1 MDSILIID
9 DEPQIRKLLSR
20 MMELEGYEVFQAADC
35 QSTLKQ
41 LKLHNPQVVLC
52 DVFLPD
58 GNGVDM
64 VTTIKKLYPELE
76 VILLTAHGNIPDG
89 VQAIKNGAFD
99 YITKGD
105 DNNKIIPLISRAMAQ
120 AKKNVGEKVKTEETQ
135 SFSFD
140 AIKGKSEGMQQAV
153 ALARKVSATDVTVLL
168 TGETGTGK
176 EVFAQAIHRNSLRKE
191 NAFVAV
197 NCSAFSKD
205 LLESEIFG
213 HKAGSFT
220 GAMKDKKGLFEV
232 ADNGTIFLDE
242 IGEMAFELQ
251 AKLLRVLEAGEY
263 IKIGDT
269 KPTKV
274 NVRVISATNRDL
286 KKEIEQGNEVSEDY
300 HTIQSYVPHTN
311 ILSTTFVS
319 EQDEFAVVDFMPCYE
334 LYDNKEYYRPAEV
347 YRYIH
352 WIKGR
357 PRIKVNYHPAP
368 DYARGKAFF
377 NVTSRYIETYSSS
390 NNKDRQYLYSSL
402 PLQGI
407 VDHQE
412 FILEQDEFFL
422 LSYNEKVIPV
432 DIEREKLEY
441 CRTLVYWLNWTDRTR
456 KFTIYNDIIERSL
469 LTLKMMSFYNGAV
482 LASLTT
488 SLPEAVGEVRNWDYR
503 FCWLRDA
510 SMSIETL
517 FKIGH
522 ADAARKFMKFIQST
536 FVAEHDTYQIMYGIR
551 GERKL
556 TEVILD
562 HLSGYKNSQPVRIGN
577 DAYHQRQNDSF
588 GYLMDLIY
596 QYYRLMPGTLDEI
609 EDMWEMV
616 KSIMTT
622 VMEDWRKPDKGI
634 WEIRGEGQHFVSS
647 KVMCWVALD
656 RGARIARI
664 LNKYENSRRWEEEA
678 DAIKADVM
686 RNGWKEEIQSFSQAY
701 GNLDLDSSLLLMEPY
716 GFIDADDIR
725 YHKTVKAV
733 KQSLLHKGLMY
744 RYNTH
749 DDFGCPSSAFT
760 ICTFWLIR
768 ALYVIGEKDEARCL
782 FDEILQ
788 YSNHL
793 GLFSEDIDFETKEQ
807 LGNFPQAY
815 SHLALVNTAVLFA
828 EEDKRL
834 IFK

>member
-1 MDSILIID
+1 MKEETSNTEQSILKAAEKEFLKKGFSGSKTTEIAKEAGVTHAMLHYYFRTKENLFNKVFEEKAKQLAD
-9 DEPQIRKLLSR
+9 TFLSR
-20 MMELEGYEVFQAADC
+20 VDESLPFLE
-35 QSTLKQ
+35 K
-41 LKLHNPQVVLC
+41 
-52 DVFLPD
+52 
-58 GNGVDM
+58 
-64 VTTIKKLYPELE
+64 IKCFIEAHFD
-76 VILLTAHGNIPDG
+76 LLTANPEL
-89 VQAIKNGAFD
+89 
-99 YITKGD
+99 
-105 DNNKIIPLISRAMAQ
+105 PLFIYR
-120 AKKNVGEKVKTEETQ
+120 E
-135 SFSFD
+135 
-140 AIKGKSEGMQQAV
+140 I
-153 ALARKVSATDVTVLL
+153 L
-168 TGETGTGK
+168 TNECGK
-176 EVFAQAIHRNSLRKE
+176 EICRKTLFPNFRLAISL
-191 NAFVAV
+191 
-197 NCSAFSKD
+197 
-205 LLESEIFG
+205 
-213 HKAGSFT
+213 
-220 GAMKDKKGLFEV
+220 
-232 ADNGTIFLDE
+232 LD
-242 IGEMAFELQ
+242 
-251 AKLLRVLEAGEY
+251 
-263 IKIGDT
+263 
-269 KPTKV
+269 
-274 NVRVISATNRDL
+274 
-286 KKEIEQGNEVSEDY
+286 
-300 HTIQSYVPHTN
+300 
-311 ILSTTFVS
+311 
-319 EQDEFAVVDFMPCYE
+319 
-334 LYDNKEYYRPAEV
+334 
-347 YRYIH
+347 
-352 WIKGR
+352 
-357 PRIKVNYHPAP
+357 
-368 DYARGKAFF
+368 
-377 NVTSRYIETYSSS
+377 
-390 NNKDRQYLYSSL
+390 
-402 PLQGI
+402 
-407 VDHQE
+407 
-412 FILEQDEFFL
+412 
-422 LSYNEKVIPV
+422 
-432 DIEREKLEY
+432 
-441 CRTLVYWLNWTDRTR
+441 
-456 KFTIYNDIIERSL
+456 RSL
-469 LTLKMMSFYNGAV
+469 QEEIK
-482 LASLTT
+482 
-488 SLPEAVGEVRNWDYR
+488 
-503 FCWLRDA
+503 
-510 SMSIETL
+510 
-517 FKIGH
+517 K
-522 ADAARKFMKFIQST
+522 
-536 FVAEHDTYQIMYGIR
+536 GIR

-562 HLSGYKNSQPVRIGN
+562 HLSGYKNSKPVRIGN

-616 KSIMTT
+616 KSIMMT
-622 VMEDWRKPDKGI
+622 VVEDWRKPDKGI

-733 KQSLLHKGLMY
+733 KKSLLHKGLMY